1 MEYSMKK
8 LIIWLAKVFNVN
20 IVKETIVKKEVVK
33 YRYLTNGTI
42 KGDVCVEGNLLIDGT
57 LQVDGGVTIIK
68 KEE

>member
-57 LQVDGGVTIIK
+57 LQ
-68 KEE
+68 